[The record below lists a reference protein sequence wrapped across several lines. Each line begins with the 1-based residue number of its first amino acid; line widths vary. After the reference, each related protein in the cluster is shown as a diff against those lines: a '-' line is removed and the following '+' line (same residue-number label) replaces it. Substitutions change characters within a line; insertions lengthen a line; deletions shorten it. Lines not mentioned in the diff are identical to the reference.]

1 MQIHITDRESLR
13 PVELG
18 LHLLVTLRRLQPDS
32 FTWITSSNNR
42 YFVDRLFGSDQ
53 LRLALDSSTDVSGW
67 SASWDKGLV
76 DFKERSRPHLLYA

>member
-1 MQIHITDRESLR
+1 MHITDRQSLR

-18 LHLLVTLRRLQPDS
+18 LHLLATLRHLHPDS

-53 LRLALDSSTDVSGW
+53 LRHVLDSGTDVTGW
-67 SASWDKGLV
+67 SAGWDEGLAA
-76 DFKERSRPHLLYA
+76 FKERSRPHLLYA